1 MASTVELV
9 EKLKAQLAE
18 SREDLVRK
26 DRLASP
32 ESNEVASIPKDMST
46 LLAGSDSESFIDL
59 RQKPEVQEE
68 VQSQLEELRQR
79 SNELTVKMT
88 NLTSNTR
95 QLFSQLLREREDRLA
110 FQHQVSQRLGDAQA
124 QDEMQLAQRPKTHVD
139 LLESSVVAL
148 REDLEHLSRQS
159 QILQQEFEASLHSME
174 LQLGAVVSWVQEKL
188 EMQLRTKDNICLSPI
203 MEDRGEES
211 PGQVLPRDNSPQ
223 MFQVLRNIA
232 DEMPAIVKQMAEKT
246 QVLVTR
252 VEHEHAERVAREA
265 QIEEVLRNLSQKVGQ
280 LYGSHDRG
288 RDAEGTAMS
297 TLRLTEP
304 IEKPHMC
311 FPGPVLLNSAPLWK
325 NGRQQLA
332 SDFKFEVKSQVGN
345 TPFPPFHRMVME
357 KTQA

>member
-32 ESNEVASIPKDMST
+32 ESNEAASIPKDMST
-46 LLAGSDSESFIDL
+46 LLAGSDSESFIE

-95 QLFSQLLREREDRLA
+95 QLFNQLLREREDRLA
-110 FQHQVSQRLGDAQA
+110 FQHEVCQRLGDTQA
-124 QDEMQLAQRPKTHVD
+124 HEMQLAQRPKTHVD

-159 QILQQEFEASLHSME
+159 QILQQELEASLHSME

-188 EMQLRTKDNICLSPI
+188 EMQPRTKENICLSPI

-232 DEMPAIVKQMAEKT
+232 DEMPAIVKQMAQKT

-280 LYGSHDRG
+280 LCGNDRG
-288 RDAEGTAMS
+288 RDEVTMS

-311 FPGPVLLNSAPLWK
+311 FPGPVLLNSVPLPRK
-325 NGRQQLA
+325 NGRQHP
-332 SDFKFEVKSQVGN
+332 SDFKFEVGGA
-345 TPFPPFHRMVME
+345 FGPPFHRMVME